1 MDSSEPDPSRRPQY
15 RSGAVARMAR
25 MPVTTLR
32 VWERRY
38 RLTQAA
44 LSPSGQRLYSAAD
57 VQRLALIKQL
67 TDLGHAIGQLA
78 GLDMAAL
85 LAVQATHAQAVA
97 GSPAALPPTQ
107 PPAPPAPWRV
117 GVVGAALF
125 RRLARD
131 ADLPGADRPLLQGPW
146 TDPAEAEAACA
157 ALRARGEAPG
167 LLLWH
172 CPSLQPEAWDRWQAQ
187 APTLSGQVRLGVV
200 YSFASAAG
208 RAPLLAAGA
217 SLLHEPAEDVALWRW
232 LGTLGPMAPPPLP
245 GLAALPPVPPR
256 RWDDAALV
264 TLAGLSTTMACECPQ
279 HIAGLLRQL
288 MHFEAYS
295 RECVHRSPDDA
306 ALHAHLAE
314 VSTRCRLEFE
324 EALSRVIAHEGL
336 VPGG

>member
-1 MDSSEPDPSRRPQY
+1 MNSSEPEAALRPQY
-15 RSGAVARMAR
+15 RSGAVARMVR

-57 VQRLALIKQL
+57 VQRVALIKQL

-97 GSPAALPPTQ
+97 GGPAAAAPQSPP
-107 PPAPPAPWRV
+107 PWRV

-125 RRLARD
+125 QRLAR
-131 ADLPGADRPLLQGPW
+131 ACGLPGPHEPRLMGPW
-146 TDPAEAEAACA
+146 ASPAEAETACA
-157 ALRARGEAPG
+157 TLRAQDEAPT
-167 LLLWH
+167 LVLWH
-172 CPSLQPEAWDRWQAQ
+172 CPSLQPEAWSRWQAE
-187 APTLSGQVRLGVV
+187 APVLSAQVRLGVV

-217 SLLHEPAEDVALWRW
+217 ALLHEPAEDAAVWRW
-232 LGTLGPMAPPPLP
+232 LGTLGPTAPPPLP
-245 GLAALPPVPPR
+245 GLAALPPAPPQ

-264 TLAGLSTTMACECPQ
+264 TLAGLSTTMACECPR

-295 RECVHRSPDDA
+295 RECTHSSPDDA

-314 VSTRCRLEFE
+314 VSTRCRLAFE
-324 EALSRVIAHEGL
+324 EALARVIAHEGL
-336 VPGG
+336 LPGG